1 MNESQNVT
9 VNVEQIMQDIRREI
23 MEEDKKNL
31 PTFEE
36 VRQSAGLSRSL
47 DYLRNNNQVSYY
59 FAFSGNKLKLLFKK
73 IVRKLVKCIL
83 FPIICHQNDLNRNY
97 TNAIVAL
104 HEENRAL
111 KKELDELKKTLTA
124 TQTK

>member
-36 VRQSAGLSRSL
+36 VRQSAGISRSL

-111 KKELDELKKTLTA
+111 KKELDELKKALTA